1 MKKYRKKPAVVEAV
15 RWDGDNLIEVQA
27 FVSNTTEEELLKRI
41 LNVGSVE
48 FHKWEDYEICF
59 GLHGLTIN
67 TLEGKMEV
75 SIGDYIIKGVNGEFY
90 PCKPD
95 IFEKTYEEGE
105 RKVTPDTDNA
115 LGETAIDW
123 EQRRY
128 EIAKEAMGAF
138 ISSPSY
144 QFWKENNY
152 YESQHTTP
160 NHVVE
165 DAVEYAD
172 ALIEELKKKSDRL

>member
-1 MKKYRKKPAVVEAV
+1 MKKYRMKPVVVEAV
-15 RWDGDNLIEVQA
+15 RWNGDNLIEIQA
-27 FVSNTTEEELLKRI
+27 FVSNTPKEELLKRT

-48 FHKWEDYEICF
+48 FHNWEAYEIHV

-67 TLEGKMEV
+67 TIGGKMKA
-75 SIGDYIIKGVNGEFY
+75 SIGDYIIKGVNGDFY
-90 PCKPD
+90 PCKPR
-95 IFEKTYEEGE
+95 IFEKTYEKEE
-105 RKVTPDTDNA
+105 KKVILDTDNA
-115 LGETAIDW
+115 LGETTIDW

-144 QFWKENNY
+144 QFWESNKY
-152 YESQHTTP
+152 YESQCSGP
-160 NHVVE
+160 NYVAK